1 LEENNMFTTL
11 GPAIPSTGG
20 GGQVY
25 KEYFDKMYYQKHDD
39 SAGNVYYR
47 YADTTVAQLIIR
59 ANTSTTDGTLETKGI
74 SRASTWANRATAT
87 YTAW

>member
-1 LEENNMFTTL
+1 MFTTL
-11 GPAIPSTGG
+11 GAAIPSTGQ

-25 KEYFDKMYYQKHDD
+25 KEYFDKTYYQKHDD
-39 SAGNVYYR
+39 GAGNVYYR

-59 ANTSTTDGTLETKGI
+59 VNTSTTDGTLTTNGI

>member
-1 LEENNMFTTL
+1 MFTTL

-25 KEYFDKMYYQKHDD
+25 KEYFDKLYYQKLDD
-39 SAGNVYYR
+39 GAGNVYYR
-47 YADTTVAQLIIR
+47 YADTALAQLIVR
-59 ANTSTTDGTLETKGI
+59 TTTSTTDGTLN
-74 SRASTWANRATAT
+74 SNRLCRNSTWANRATAT

>member
-1 LEENNMFTTL
+1 MFSTL
-11 GPAIPSTGG
+11 GPAIPSTGS

-39 SAGNVYYR
+39 SSGNVYYR

-59 ANTSTTDGTLETKGI
+59 ATTSTTDGTLESKRI

>member
-1 LEENNMFTTL
+1 MLTTL

-47 YADTTVAQLIIR
+47 YADTALAQLIIR
-59 ANTSTTDGTLETKGI
+59 ATTSTTEGTLETKGI